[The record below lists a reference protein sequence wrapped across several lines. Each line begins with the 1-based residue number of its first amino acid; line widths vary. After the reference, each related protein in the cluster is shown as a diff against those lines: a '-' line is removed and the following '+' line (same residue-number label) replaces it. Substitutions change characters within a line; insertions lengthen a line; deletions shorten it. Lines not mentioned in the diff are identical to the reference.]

1 VQFFSSIFKPKNE
14 NKAMNS
20 SMITDLKMAHFQFF
34 KAHKKQSLKVRIDHL
49 KKLKKVLNEK
59 EQDIFN
65 ALDRD
70 LKKPVF
76 ESFTSELLMVQKEID
91 AFIKNLKEWA
101 APKRVSGS
109 LLNFPSQDFLLSEPY
124 GTVLMISPWN
134 YPFQLVMVPLVGAV
148 GAGNTVVLKPSESA
162 PHTSKVLIDILSAV
176 FPNDWVSV
184 VEGDAQVAQALLK
197 ERWDYIFYT
206 GSTQVGKI
214 VAKAAAEHLTPV
226 TLELGG
232 KSPCVVDGTAPLQK
246 TARRIVW
253 GKFLNCG
260 QTCIAPDYVLVKS
273 EHKDALIQ
281 ALIEEIEKAFGDEA
295 QNSKDYGRIIHEK
308 HFKKL
313 EADLKNQKTIY
324 GGKTVAKELFFGPTL
339 VDQPAMDSSLIQDE
353 IFGPILPILSYD
365 TLEEIDEVL
374 TELKNPLAFYVFS
387 QNKKFINTLIQ
398 NYPFGGS
405 VVNDVLVHFTNPKL
419 PFGGIGNS
427 GVGAYHGKYS
437 FDLMSHTKPVVKR
450 SFWLDLP
457 QRYAPYPKSI
467 SILKNIL
474 KRV

>member
-1 VQFFSSIFKPKNE
+1 
-14 NKAMNS
+14 MNS
-20 SMITDLKMAHFQFF
+20 SMITDLKEAHYQFF

-134 YPFQLVMVPLVGAV
+134 YPFQLTMVPLVGAV

-281 ALIEEIEKAFGDEA
+281 ALIEEIEKAFGDDA

-365 TLEEIDEVL
+365 SLEDIDEVL

-387 QNKKFINTLIQ
+387 QNKKFINTSIQ

-467 SILKNIL
+467 SLLKNIL

>member
-1 VQFFSSIFKPKNE
+1 
-14 NKAMNS
+14 M
-20 SMITDLKMAHFQFF
+20 
-34 KAHKKQSLKVRIDHL
+34 
-49 KKLKKVLNEK
+49 
-59 EQDIFN
+59 
-65 ALDRD
+65 
-70 LKKPVF
+70 
-76 ESFTSELLMVQKEID
+76 
-91 AFIKNLKEWA
+91 
-101 APKRVSGS
+101 
-109 LLNFPSQDFLLSEPY
+109 
-124 GTVLMISPWN
+124 
-134 YPFQLVMVPLVGAV
+134 
-148 GAGNTVVLKPSESA
+148 
-162 PHTSKVLIDILSAV
+162 
-176 FPNDWVSV
+176 
-184 VEGDAQVAQALLK
+184 
-197 ERWDYIFYT
+197 
-206 GSTQVGKI
+206 
-214 VAKAAAEHLTPV
+214 
-226 TLELGG
+226 
-232 KSPCVVDGTAPLQK
+232 DGTAPLQK

-281 ALIEEIEKAFGDEA
+281 ALIEEIEKAFGDDA

-365 TLEEIDEVL
+365 TLEDIDEVL

-450 SFWLDLP
+450 SFWFDLP

-467 SILKNIL
+467 SLLKNIL

>member
-1 VQFFSSIFKPKNE
+1 
-14 NKAMNS
+14 MNS
-20 SMITDLKMAHFQFF
+20 SMITDLKEAHYQFF

-134 YPFQLVMVPLVGAV
+134 YPFQLTMVPLVGAV

-176 FPNDWVSV
+176 FPYDWVSV

-260 QTCIAPDYVLVKS
+260 QTCIAPDYVLIKS

-365 TLEEIDEVL
+365 TLEDIDEVL

-437 FDLMSHTKPVVKR
+437 FDLMSHTKPIVKR

-467 SILKNIL
+467 SLLQNIL
-474 KRV
+474 KHI

>member
-1 VQFFSSIFKPKNE
+1 
-14 NKAMNS
+14 
-20 SMITDLKMAHFQFF
+20 MITDLKEAHYQFF

-176 FPNDWVSV
+176 FPYDWVSV

-281 ALIEEIEKAFGDEA
+281 ALIEEIEKAFGDDA

-365 TLEEIDEVL
+365 TLEDIDEVL

-437 FDLMSHTKPVVKR
+437 FDLMSHTKPIVKR

-467 SILKNIL
+467 SLLQNIL
-474 KRV
+474 KHI

>member
-1 VQFFSSIFKPKNE
+1 
-14 NKAMNS
+14 MNS
-20 SMITDLKMAHFQFF
+20 SMITDLKEAHYQFF

-162 PHTSKVLIDILSAV
+162 PHTSKILIDILSAV
-176 FPNDWVSV
+176 FPYDWVSV

-260 QTCIAPDYVLVKS
+260 QTCIAPDYVLIKS

-281 ALIEEIEKAFGDEA
+281 ALIEEIEKAFGDDA

-365 TLEEIDEVL
+365 TLEDIDEFL
-374 TELKNPLAFYVFS
+374 T
-387 QNKKFINTLIQ
+387 
-398 NYPFGGS
+398 
-405 VVNDVLVHFTNPKL
+405 
-419 PFGGIGNS
+419 
-427 GVGAYHGKYS
+427 
-437 FDLMSHTKPVVKR
+437 
-450 SFWLDLP
+450 
-457 QRYAPYPKSI
+457 
-467 SILKNIL
+467 
-474 KRV
+474 

>member
-1 VQFFSSIFKPKNE
+1 
-14 NKAMNS
+14 MNS
-20 SMITDLKMAHFQFF
+20 SMITDLKEAHYHFF

-134 YPFQLVMVPLVGAV
+134 YPFQLTMAPLVGAV

-281 ALIEEIEKAFGDEA
+281 ALIEEIEKAFGVDA

-365 TLEEIDEVL
+365 TLEDIDEVL

-467 SILKNIL
+467 SLLKNIL

>member
-1 VQFFSSIFKPKNE
+1 
-14 NKAMNS
+14 MNS
-20 SMITDLKMAHFQFF
+20 SMITDLKEAHYQFF

-91 AFIKNLKEWA
+91 VFIKNLKEWA

-134 YPFQLVMVPLVGAV
+134 YPFQLTMVPLVGAV

-162 PHTSKVLIDILSAV
+162 PNTSKVLIDILNAV
-176 FPNDWVSV
+176 FPYDWVSV
-184 VEGDAQVAQALLK
+184 VEGDAHVAQALLK

-260 QTCIAPDYVLVKS
+260 QTCIAPDYVLIKS
-273 EHKDALIQ
+273 EHKDALIK
-281 ALIEEIEKAFGDEA
+281 ALIEEIEKAFGDDA

-324 GGKTVAKELFFGPTL
+324 RGKTVAKELFFGPTL

-365 TLEEIDEVL
+365 TLEDIDEVL

-467 SILKNIL
+467 SLLKNIL
-474 KRV
+474 KHI

>member
-1 VQFFSSIFKPKNE
+1 
-14 NKAMNS
+14 MNS
-20 SMITDLKMAHFQFF
+20 SMITDLKEAHYQFF

-134 YPFQLVMVPLVGAV
+134 YPFQLAMVPLVGAV

-281 ALIEEIEKAFGDEA
+281 ALIEEIEKAFGDDA

-365 TLEEIDEVL
+365 TLEDIDEVL

-467 SILKNIL
+467 SLLKNIL

>member
-1 VQFFSSIFKPKNE
+1 
-14 NKAMNS
+14 MNS
-20 SMITDLKMAHFQFF
+20 SMITDLKEAHYQFF

-124 GTVLMISPWN
+124 GTVLMITPWN
-134 YPFQLVMVPLVGAV
+134 YPFQLTMVPLVGAV

-162 PHTSKVLIDILSAV
+162 PHTSKILIDILSAV

-260 QTCIAPDYVLVKS
+260 QTCIAPDYVLIKS

-281 ALIEEIEKAFGDEA
+281 ALIEEIEKAFGDDA

-365 TLEEIDEVL
+365 TLEDIDEVL

-437 FDLMSHTKPVVKR
+437 FDLMSHTKPIVKR

-467 SILKNIL
+467 SLLKNIL
-474 KRV
+474 KRI

>member
-1 VQFFSSIFKPKNE
+1 
-14 NKAMNS
+14 MNS
-20 SMITDLKMAHFQFF
+20 SMITDLKEAHYQFF

-59 EQDIFN
+59 EQDIFD

-134 YPFQLVMVPLVGAV
+134 YPFQLAMVPLVGAV

-281 ALIEEIEKAFGDEA
+281 ALIEEIEKAFGDDA

-365 TLEEIDEVL
+365 TLEDIDEVL

-467 SILKNIL
+467 SLLKNIL

>member
-1 VQFFSSIFKPKNE
+1 
-14 NKAMNS
+14 MNS
-20 SMITDLKMAHFQFF
+20 SMITDLKEAHYQFF

-91 AFIKNLKEWA
+91 AFIKNLKEWG

-134 YPFQLVMVPLVGAV
+134 YPFQLTMVPLVGAV

-273 EHKDALIQ
+273 EYKDALIQ
-281 ALIEEIEKAFGDEA
+281 ALIEEIEKAFGDDA

-365 TLEEIDEVL
+365 TLEDIDEVL

-467 SILKNIL
+467 SLLKNIL

>member
-1 VQFFSSIFKPKNE
+1 
-14 NKAMNS
+14 
-20 SMITDLKMAHFQFF
+20 MITDLKEAHYQFF

-134 YPFQLVMVPLVGAV
+134 YPFQLTMTPLVGAV

-281 ALIEEIEKAFGDEA
+281 ALIEEIEKAFGVDA

-365 TLEEIDEVL
+365 TLEDIDEVL

-467 SILKNIL
+467 SLLKNIL

>member
-1 VQFFSSIFKPKNE
+1 
-14 NKAMNS
+14 
-20 SMITDLKMAHFQFF
+20 MITDLKEAHYQFF

-134 YPFQLVMVPLVGAV
+134 YPFQLTMAPLVGAV

-281 ALIEEIEKAFGDEA
+281 ALIEEIEKAFGVDA

-324 GGKTVAKELFFGPTL
+324 GGKTVAKELFFSPTL

-365 TLEEIDEVL
+365 TLEDIDEVL

-467 SILKNIL
+467 SLLKNIL

>member
-1 VQFFSSIFKPKNE
+1 
-14 NKAMNS
+14 MNS
-20 SMITDLKMAHFQFF
+20 SMITDLKEAHYQFS

-134 YPFQLVMVPLVGAV
+134 YPFQLTMVPLVGAV

-176 FPNDWVSV
+176 FPYDWVSV

-260 QTCIAPDYVLVKS
+260 QTCIAPDYVLIKS

-281 ALIEEIEKAFGDEA
+281 ALIEEIEKAFGDDA

-365 TLEEIDEVL
+365 TLEDIDEVL

-437 FDLMSHTKPVVKR
+437 FDLMSHAKPVVKR
-450 SFWLDLP
+450 SFWFDLP

-467 SILKNIL
+467 SLLQNIL
-474 KRV
+474 KHI

>member
-1 VQFFSSIFKPKNE
+1 
-14 NKAMNS
+14 MNS
-20 SMITDLKMAHFQFF
+20 SMITDLKEAHYQFF

-91 AFIKNLKEWA
+91 AFIKNLKEWG

-134 YPFQLVMVPLVGAV
+134 YPFQLTMVPLVGAV

-260 QTCIAPDYVLVKS
+260 QTCIAPDYVLIKS

-281 ALIEEIEKAFGDEA
+281 ALIEEIEKAFGDDA

-365 TLEEIDEVL
+365 TLEDIDEVL

-467 SILKNIL
+467 SLLKNIL